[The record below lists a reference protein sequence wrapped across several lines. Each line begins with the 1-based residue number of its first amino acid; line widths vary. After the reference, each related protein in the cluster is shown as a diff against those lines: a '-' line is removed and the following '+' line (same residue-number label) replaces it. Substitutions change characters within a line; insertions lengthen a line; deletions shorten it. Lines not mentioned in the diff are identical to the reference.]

1 MIKNYEKKINNKV
14 NKKIKTVLDKLNLQY
29 RISTNSNHDDYF
41 WLDYEKPMKNGDDI
55 LYSVAIIYDSDIETI
70 SIIVPG
76 IRKFK
81 GNNQSI
87 KLYEKLNILN
97 ATTLFGSVYIMENE
111 NKMHTITF
119 SHSFPFLDNEEAL
132 LTNFNSIFEY
142 LDFFILEAKNI
153 LSSRVKL

>member
-1 MIKNYEKKINNKV
+1 MVRLWKADEKRR
-14 NKKIKTVLDKLNLQY
+14 QY
-29 RISTNSNHDDYF
+29 F
-41 WLDYEKPMKNGDDI
+41 
-55 LYSVAIIYDSDIETI
+55 YSVAIIYDSDIETI

-76 IRKFK
+76 LRKFK
-81 GNNQSI
+81 GNFQSI

-119 SHSFPFLDNEEAL
+119 SHSFPFLDNEESL

-153 LSSRVKL
+153 LSSRVKI